1 MMTSSRRNSS
11 VLADQT
17 ALVIPLQTAGLL
29 STLIVLISAVYEV
42 LAANNLH
49 RPQLFL
55 MALLLMVLALWSFLE
70 VATIRSPRR
79 IQGLRSLRLILAI
92 QVVLIALRHWSDF
105 EPRNLETA
113 AGTLRQASP
122 DLSQATIFL
131 PLYLLVFLLISR
143 NLIDIFASA
152 ERERANQLQE
162 QMSILSRTKA
172 ELEASETRYRN
183 FFNLPLVGTA
193 ISDADGHWVA
203 LNDKTSAILGYSRDE
218 LFRRTWTELTHPDD
232 LAVEM
237 PLFARMLRH
246 EINGYQI
253 EKRFIRKD
261 GSIVHTLMAGGLG
274 PQAGLQPELFHMN
287 IIDISDRKGV
297 EAQLIEAQQRE
308 QAQAIQQRSEL
319 EQKLKTSL
327 TASAVVHEI
336 QQPLATILLN
346 CRLAEA
352 TVRQL
357 PEASIPDAL
366 RAQLSQLTANGDQ
379 VTATM
384 ERMRML
390 LRNVETQP
398 APLDLSINIESSLIY
413 LRKDLQD
420 NGIELTSLGLED
432 PCPLMGD
439 GAQLQ
444 SAMVNLIRNAIEAMA
459 QQPADT
465 RKLLINLQNRRD
477 RVSLEVADSGPG
489 FPSDYSGTTSWEL
502 LRSTKASGMGI
513 GLFLAQTAAI
523 NHGGCLRIGRHAQL
537 GGAEVVIDIPR
548 RSLQLNGGE
557 G

>member
-1 MMTSSRRNSS
+1 MTSARSNAMTIADQP
-11 VLADQT
+11 VLA
-17 ALVIPLQTAGLL
+17 LSLQSAGLL
-29 STLIVLISAVYEV
+29 STLIFLVSAVYEV
-42 LAANNLH
+42 LAANSLH
-49 RPQLFL
+49 TSQFFL
-55 MALLLMVLALWSFLE
+55 IALLLGALALWALLE
-70 VATIRSPRR
+70 IATISRHRR
-79 IQGLRSLRLILAI
+79 IQGLRTLRLILI
-92 QVVLIALRHWSDF
+92 VQVGVIALRHWGDF
-105 EPRNLETA
+105 APHTLEAA

-131 PLYLLVFLLISR
+131 PLYLLVFLSISR
-143 NLIDIFASA
+143 SLIDIFASA

-162 QMSILSRTKA
+162 QMTILSRTKG
-172 ELEASETRYRN
+172 ELEASEARYRN

-193 ISDADGHWVA
+193 ITDAGRRWVA
-203 LNDKTSAILGYSRDE
+203 INDKTGAILGYSRDE

-232 LAVEM
+232 LAIEM
-237 PLFARMLRH
+237 TLFERMRRH

-274 PQAGLQPELFHMN
+274 PQGGQQPELFHMN
-287 IIDISDRKGV
+287 IIDISDRKRV

-308 QAQAIQQRSEL
+308 QAQAQQQRSEL

-352 TVRQL
+352 TVRNL
-357 PEASIPDAL
+357 PAESIPDAL

-398 APLDLSINIESSLIY
+398 APLDLAINIESSLIY
-413 LRKDLQD
+413 LRKDLQ
-420 NGIELTSLGLED
+420 NSSIQLTSCGLD
-432 PCPLMGD
+432 QPCPLMGD

-444 SAMVNLIRNAIEAMA
+444 SAMVNLIRNAIEAMG
-459 QQPADT
+459 QQPADS
-465 RKLLINLQNRRD
+465 RQLLIRLQHQRD
-477 RVSLEVADSGPG
+477 QVSIEVADSGPG
-489 FPSDYSGTTSWEL
+489 FPRDYSGTTSWEL

-523 NHGGCLRIGRHAQL
+523 NHGGCLRIGRHAEL

-548 RSLQLNGGE
+548 RPPNLSATE
-557 G
+557 A